1 MAHEETRVPIAE
13 GRATPVGRTALWWC
27 LGLGL
32 GMVLGELVNLL
43 TLGTLGLPDAA
54 HASPLVAATLTLWPW
69 GLAVA
74 AGALL
79 LAGMRP
85 AARIRI
91 ERRTATHIRRTGAPA
106 IARVMKA
113 SDPSPGPR
121 AGLEATLLI
130 RTSTG
135 RMFSTDVHWTLDP
148 VDAGSVRKRSVL
160 PVRLDPEA
168 PHRAVLDTQA
178 DSRAVAPDVDLDRA
192 FSARRRLRQMVQR
205 TRWSSRIAVL
215 VSGALGLL
223 LVTV

>member
-1 MAHEETRVPIAE
+1 MAHEGTIVPIAE

-27 LGLGL
+27 LGLGV
-32 GMVLGELVNLL
+32 GMVAGELVSLL
-43 TLGTLGLPDAA
+43 TLGVMGLPDAA
-54 HASPLVAATLTLWPW
+54 QASPLVAATLALWPW

-85 AARIRI
+85 AARLEID
-91 ERRTATHIRRTGAPA
+91 RRTAAHIRRTGAPA
-106 IARVMKA
+106 IAKVMRA
-113 SDPSPGPR
+113 SDPTPGPR
-121 AGLEATLLI
+121 AGLDATLLI

-160 PVRLDPEA
+160 PVRLDPSA
-168 PHRAVLDTQA
+168 PRRAVLDTQA
-178 DSRAVAPDVDLDRA
+178 DSRAFAPGVDLDTA

-205 TRWSSRIAVL
+205 TRWSSRIALL
-215 VSGALGLL
+215 VGGLAGLL